1 MINTL
6 LFSVLLAWSHIAA
19 VPTGPEH
26 NSIEAAPKADSLVAW
41 QTEQDHDF
49 GEIPRGKPVTFV
61 FTFKNTDSAPI
72 SIETVRTTCGCTA
85 AEWTQDAI
93 LPGETGQISIEY
105 DAYKSGAFRK
115 KIKVF
120 FDRQKKGETLWIRGE
135 VEG

>member
-1 MINTL
+1 VINTL
-6 LFSVLLAWSHIAA
+6 LFLLLFAGIPVAQTRQL
-19 VPTGPEH
+19 PPP
-26 NSIEAAPKADSLVAW
+26 IEAAPKADSLVTW

-49 GEIPRGKPVTFV
+49 GEIPRGKPVIFV